1 MSYSACDSAVG
12 GGITVRWRD
21 LAGHQGLV
29 LRMRAA
35 LRLRCVRDFER
46 LRASPTLGAEGAA
59 SFILADNRRLR
70 AELPELR
77 PVLSALPGSR
87 SGLHRLWSNWKR
99 FGPDALVDQ
108 KLGRSGRRPGPAKQ
122 SAPRPSNGAA
132 SVAKIFGITPHS
144 P

>member
-1 MSYSACDSAVG
+1 MSFSACTSAVG

-29 LRMRAA
+29 LRMRAE
-35 LRLRCVRDFER
+35 LRLRCVRNFER
-46 LRASPTLGAEGAA
+46 LRASPTLGAEGAS
-59 SFILADNRRLR
+59 SFILAENRRLR

-87 SGLHRLWSNWKR
+87 SGLHRLWSVWKR

-108 KLGRSGRRPGPAKQ
+108 KIGRSGRKPGPARQ
-122 SAPRPSNGAA
+122 PAPRPNIYAA
-132 SVAKIFGITPHS
+132 TAAKILGLTPHS
-144 P
+144 